1 MKVTRMAGHLIR
13 RLHQKSTQVF
23 ASKLQQEGLD
33 LTPVQFSAM
42 DAIRSVPG
50 LDQAQIATLIAYD
63 RATIGGVIDRLEK
76 KGLVVRTVSTTD
88 RRAREVRLTEAGHE
102 LFQKAL
108 PVVRNL
114 QNDILD
120 GLDDVSRGVFLKL
133 IETALREDK
142 A

>member
-1 MKVTRMAGHLIR
+1 MKATRMAGHLIR

-76 KGLVVRTVSTTD
+76 KGLVVRTVSTKD
-88 RRAREVRLTEAGHE
+88 RRAREVRLTEAGNE

-108 PVVRNL
+108 PVVFNL

-120 GLDDVSRGVFLKL
+120 GLDDVSRDVFLKL